1 VDYSSNGRAA
11 PLSRKKFECELIERS
26 AKEKT
31 IKAKEVLRARMRL
44 VRQAASKILGKRQAQ
59 LIAANFSNALE
70 HGLRID
76 SDSVVSGYW
85 PISGEID
92 IRNLMDQLIE
102 KSVKICLPVTCG
114 PGAPMIFRSWKTG
127 DKLRLGQ
134 YGVQQPEQIKMKLEP
149 DTVIVPLLAF
159 DRFGNRLGYGGGYYD
174 STISFLRQKREIL
187 AIGVA
192 FDCQEV
198 SSVPSNE
205 RDERLDWVITEKRVI
220 RIGLDQR

>member
-1 VDYSSNGRAA
+1 
-11 PLSRKKFECELIERS
+11 
-26 AKEKT
+26 
-31 IKAKEVLRARMRL
+31 MRL
-44 VRQAASKILGKRQAQ
+44 LREAQSNMLGKSQDQ
-59 LIAANFSNALE
+59 LISGTFFNAIE
-70 HGLRID
+70 HGLKIGTD
-76 SDSVVSGYW
+76 SIVSGYW

-92 IRNLMDQLIE
+92 IRNLMGQLVE
-102 KSVKICLPVTCG
+102 KSVSVCLPVTIR
-114 PGAPMIFRSWKTG
+114 PGAPMIFRSWKIS
-127 DKLRLGQ
+127 DKLLPGQ
-134 YGVQQPEQIKMKLEP
+134 HGVQQPEMTKTKLEP

-159 DRFGNRLGYGGGYYD
+159 DSLGNRLGYGGGYYD

-198 SSVPSNE
+198 GLVPTNE

>member
-1 VDYSSNGRAA
+1 
-11 PLSRKKFECELIERS
+11 
-26 AKEKT
+26 
-31 IKAKEVLRARMRL
+31 MRL
-44 VRQAASKILGKRQAQ
+44 VREAESKILGKSQDQ
-59 LIAANFSNALE
+59 LIAATFFNAIE
-70 HGLRID
+70 YGLKID
-76 SDSVVSGYW
+76 SDSIVSGYW

-102 KSVKICLPVTCG
+102 KSVKICLPVTG
-114 PGAPMIFRSWKTG
+114 KPGAPMIFRSWKTG
-127 DKLRLGQ
+127 DKLQLGQ

-205 RDERLDWVITEKRVI
+205 QDERLDWVITEKRVI
-220 RIGLDQR
+220 RTGLDQR